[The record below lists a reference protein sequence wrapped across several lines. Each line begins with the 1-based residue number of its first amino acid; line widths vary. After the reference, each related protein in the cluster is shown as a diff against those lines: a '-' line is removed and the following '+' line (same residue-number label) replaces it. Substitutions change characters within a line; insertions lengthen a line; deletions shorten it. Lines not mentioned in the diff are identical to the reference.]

1 MKKEVDPLSM
11 HKYIHFKT
19 FHRLICYIN
28 DPKSAPG
35 MTEVNQN
42 DSAILAANC
51 DSEEDTTT
59 QCLQT
64 RRQKQ
69 RQVLVSGDS
78 HAHVCSQGS

>member
-1 MKKEVDPLSM
+1 MLYKW
-11 HKYIHFKT
+11 
-19 FHRLICYIN
+19 

-35 MTEVNQN
+35 MTEINQN
-42 DSAILAANC
+42 DSAISQANC

-64 RRQKQ
+64 RRQRQ

-78 HAHVCSQGS
+78 HAHVCSQGAWDIQS